1 MYKKKILKKTFDM
14 EKISIFNSNAEKVI
28 GKAFW
33 NWIVVFP
40 YLIRKYDDVRK
51 PTIAVMNKLD

>member
-14 EKISIFNSNAEKVI
+14 EIISIFNSNAEKVI

-33 NWIVVFP
+33 N
-40 YLIRKYDDVRK
+40 
-51 PTIAVMNKLD
+51 